1 MDQKDNQMST
11 LQELRIKN
19 RERSRVWNHGGLHHM
34 THEEKDDL
42 IELLF
47 RALELGG
54 EIGELQ
60 NGVKKLSRALM
71 GTPGNTEDTQ
81 GRSDQHPR
89 GTG

>member
-1 MDQKDNQMST
+1 MST

-54 EIGELQ
+54 RSESCRTASRSCLAPSWELP
-60 NGVKKLSRALM
+60 A
-71 GTPGNTEDTQ
+71 TPKTHRTF
-81 GRSDQHPR
+81 
-89 GTG
+89 